1 MARGVTYVV
10 YVLPIVFSVIFGS
23 IVMVDILQNSGREL
37 NLLQFGS
44 IGESSPNESLRIIG
58 LKQQYSISEPVQI
71 QVIVDDLSFSC
82 GDLYVTIYTSGK
94 ENAVTQSGYFEQC
107 FDNNNQF
114 LPNKERF
121 SEIVAT
127 PGQYELVVDMVS
139 KNQKNSITT
148 SEKFT
153 VK

>member
-10 YVLPIVFSVIFGS
+10 YVLPVVFSVIFGS
-23 IVMVDILQNSGREL
+23 IVMVDILQDSGREL
-37 NLLQFGS
+37 NLLQVGF
-44 IGESSPNESLRIIG
+44 IEERPHNEPLEIIG
-58 LKQQYSISEPVQI
+58 LEKQYSISESVQI
-71 QVIVDDLSFSC
+71 QVIVNDESFSC

-94 ENAVTQSGYFEQC
+94 ENAVTQSGYFQQC
-107 FDNNNQF
+107 FDNKNPF
-114 LPNKERF
+114 LPIREKF
-121 SEIVAT
+121 SEVVDT
-127 PGQYELVVDMVS
+127 PGQYELVVDLLD